1 MLTKTNDA
9 PILRLLEHTPFG
21 RITVKLNNGDT
32 IKAEYVP
39 EPVTDVERGESVVY
53 PDADSN
59 VLIHKHVTRYK
70 PQGSDDADPALYAP
84 LTVQSVPFHAISRI
98 THQERD
104 YRLI

>member
-70 PQGSDDADPALYAP
+70 P
-84 LTVQSVPFHAISRI
+84 
-98 THQERD
+98 
-104 YRLI
+104 